1 MQKTRGTVREFVR
14 GASFA
19 DVCLRVK
26 RWFKMNYFYTHLK
39 KKRFVGLGFRVK

>member
-26 RWFKMNYFYTHLK
+26 SVFKMNLFLYAFK
-39 KKRFVGLGFRVK
+39 EKAFRRVRV

>member
-1 MQKTRGTVREFVR
+1 MMQTRRTVREFVR

-26 RWFKMNYFYTHLK
+26 SIFKMNLFLHAFK
-39 KKRFVGLGFRVK
+39 KKAFLRVRV